1 MNMKDIKSYFV
12 TLVNY
17 ETDLISERYEY
28 LSDRN
33 PVQVAELDLTF
44 QKSHCDILGHTY
56 FKIYERN
63 VPLVLRFYVLRFFCG

>member
-17 ETDLISERYEY
+17 ETELISERYEY

-33 PVQVAELDLTF
+33 PVQVA
-44 QKSHCDILGHTY
+44 
-56 FKIYERN
+56 
-63 VPLVLRFYVLRFFCG
+63 

>member
-17 ETDLISERYEY
+17 ETELISERYEY

-44 QKSHCDILGHTY
+44 QKSHCDILGTL
-56 FKIYERN
+56 I
-63 VPLVLRFYVLRFFCG
+63 